1 MVALG
6 NSASASRQQRTRI
19 GPGMNRP
26 AQRVKT
32 GILRLA
38 ALIAAMGLVGHAAAA
53 SSSLNDP
60 LLDKLVGAW
69 VLRGD
74 IAGKPVTHSV
84 KVQWVLAHEYIQ
96 IRETSRSKTAAGAPD
111 YDAIVYIGWDRDLK
125 QYACLWLDSTD
136 GNGLGGVIAHAKPD
150 AQKLAFIFPD
160 KNGEPSIQTTFA
172 YDRAAKSWHWTI
184 DNIDKGQLQRFANIE
199 LTRE

>member
-1 MVALG
+1 
-6 NSASASRQQRTRI
+6 
-19 GPGMNRP
+19 
-26 AQRVKT
+26 
-32 GILRLA
+32 LRLA
-38 ALIAAMGLVGHAAAA
+38 ALSAAIGLVAQTVGTP
-53 SSSLNDP
+53 SSLNDP
-60 LLDKLVGAW
+60 LLDNLTGSW

-96 IRETSRSKTAAGAPD
+96 IRETSQSKTATGAPD

-136 GNGLGGVIAHAKPD
+136 GNGLVGILAHAKPD
-150 AQKLAFIFPD
+150 TQKLAFLFPD

-172 YDRAAKSWHWTI
+172 YDRVAKIWHWTI
-184 DNIDKGQLQRFANIE
+184 DNIDKGQLLPFAKLK
-199 LTRE
+199 LTRQ